1 MRGLP
6 IRCFSIREF
15 LSNHISAEDESLLSI
30 DWAENIYL
38 TSNFVNTVQ
47 DTRNFSNYLRIV
59 DVFIYFQQS
68 REILLVSEREANYL
82 LPLLWKKDTVSRQV
96 QYYSLKL
103 LSSSDVNDLGAE
115 TCASMNLYAGET
127 EFDGEKL
134 KDTVLR
140 TILAKQSPVQNAFTS
155 VLNKDDTSKVLA
167 LRNLI
172 VYRDKGILWYKSD
185 LESICKEVEAIGGN
199 VRENTSYRKRKR
211 TEQ

>member
-38 TSNFVNTVQ
+38 TRNFVNTV
-47 DTRNFSNYLRIV
+47 TGTTKFSDYLRIV

-82 LPLLWKKDTVSRQV
+82 LPLLWKKDTASREV
-96 QYYSLKL
+96 HYYSLKF

-115 TCASMNLYAGET
+115 TCASMRLYAGET
-127 EFDGEKL
+127 EFNGEKMKDAVL
-134 KDTVLR
+134 KM
-140 TILAKQSPVQNAFTS
+140 ILAKRLPAQNTFTS
-155 VLNKDDTSKVLA
+155 VLNKDDTSKILA

-172 VYRDKGILWYKSD
+172 VCRDKGILWCKSD
-185 LESICKEVEAIGGN
+185 LESICKEVEAIGGST
-199 VRENTSYRKRKR
+199 RENTSYRKRKR
-211 TEQ
+211 ME